1 MRSGRRVVS
10 EWLAPLCSCSGA
22 TTQTSSDRSWAIVSS
37 TLMPG
42 EAMPSSLEIRIRH
55 LASSM
60 CRLAIVP
67 NHFLTA
73 HVGLQRLGDRNRAVM
88 ALEVLDDR
96 DHRAA
101 DREGGA
107 VEGMH
112 RARALASR
120 RPIARLHPLGLERTA
135 IRAARDLTIGVL
147 AGEPDLDVVGLA
159 RGEPHVAGRQE
170 HDAVGEAEPLQHLFG
185 ALGHALVL
193 GL

>member
-22 TTQTSSDRSWAIVSS
+22 TTQTSSESSRAIFSS
-37 TLMPG
+37 TWMPG

-60 CRLAIVP
+60 CRSAIVP

-73 HVGLQRLGDRNRAVM
+73 HVGLQGLGDRNRAVM

-96 DHRAA
+96 DHRTA

-107 VEGMH
+107 VQRVDRLQAVHE
-112 RARALASR
+112 AFALTA
-120 RPIARLHPLGLERTA
+120 IAGLHTTRLERPA
-135 IRAARDLTIGVL
+135 IRAARDLAIGVL

-159 RGEPHVAGRQE
+159 
-170 HDAVGEAEPLQHLFG
+170 
-185 ALGHALVL
+185 
-193 GL
+193 